1 MPSDLIFVSS
11 IKFYTKVTF
20 FLSEEFIIEMV
31 LFRAGDL
38 IILTGRFFMTLESLY
53 EGLNLQDYY
62 IGKVTQVYRSNCTAQ
77 IDNIALMSDRSKFTS
92 SFMPNT
98 INYFVVIDSMA
109 GVFLGEV
116 FENKASRKSIFEVAS
131 ADEKPNDY
139 QEICIDTIALM
150 TPESDKFQLAGF
162 KTLGITDKVYFATD
176 EVYKLFLHSLE
187 FAGGDEEPLPSFAT
201 YLNRAQAEVS
211 LKPSTLFNR
220 HLMCIGATNSG
231 KSTTALAILD
241 KVVSTKRKALIIDPT
256 GEYRNAFTD
265 EEITKLTLG
274 IDTTVSPGK
283 ISMEQ
288 WEKLFETENSSQG
301 AVLSEAIT
309 SLRYMKKIGDDSYY
323 QKVGEDIEEIQEN
336 LASVTKDDTDFN
348 IALLPEQI
356 QAESVCEPDRDNNYN
371 FKYRY
376 DTLKANLNASLVQK
390 IQYQMTNTR
399 FLSFFSNDPEMFNLL
414 DVIDEFVHLPDV
426 SLYIDTSQL
435 GASEGIGGMV
445 IDLVSNFVMGLD
457 DIYPFVF
464 FIDEVHRYA
473 KSRYSDKEY
482 HGGLTLLAREGRKKG
497 IFLYLTTQN
506 PKDVSPILF
515 GQVGTMLIHRL
526 MLNDEIHA
534 VESHLDDYAIKH
546 VRKLNQGEVILTSV
560 NLLHNMFIHVNKS
573 VRTQHNDTPTL

>member
-1 MPSDLIFVSS
+1 
-11 IKFYTKVTF
+11 
-20 FLSEEFIIEMV
+20 
-31 LFRAGDL
+31 
-38 IILTGRFFMTLESLY
+38 MTLEELY
-53 EGLNLQDYY
+53 GGLNPQDFY

-77 IDNIALMSDRSKFTS
+77 IENISLMADRSKFNNT
-92 SFMPNT
+92 FLPNT
-98 INYFVVIDSMA
+98 INYYVLVDSTV
-109 GVFLGEV
+109 GIFLGEV
-116 FENKASRKSIFEVAS
+116 FENKASRKSIFEVSSGEAKAS
-131 ADEKPNDY
+131 DY
-139 QEICIDTIALM
+139 QEIQIDTIALIP
-150 TPESDKFQLAGF
+150 PEDVKFRLAGF
-162 KTLGITDKVYFATD
+162 KTLGITDKVYLATD
-176 EVYKLFLHSLE
+176 EIYKLFLQSLE
-187 FAGGDEEPLPSFAT
+187 FTGEDEEPLPAFAT
-201 YLNRAQAEVS
+201 FINRSEADVT

-256 GEYRNAFTD
+256 GEYRNAFND
-265 EEITKLTLG
+265 DEITKLTLG
-274 IDTTVSPGK
+274 VDTTVSPGK

-309 SLRYMKKIGDDSYY
+309 SLRYMRKIGSTSYY
-323 QKVGEDIEEIQEN
+323 QKIGEDIEEVQEN
-336 LASVTKDDTDFN
+336 IASVGKDDTEFN
-348 IALLPEQI
+348 IELLPEQI
-356 QAESVCEPDRDNNYN
+356 QAESICEPDRDNNYN

-376 DTLKANLNASLVQK
+376 DTLKANQNASLIQK

-399 FLSFFSNDPEMFNLL
+399 FLSFFSDDPEMYNLL
-414 DVIDEFVHLPDV
+414 EVIEEFVHLPEE

-435 GASEGIGGMV
+435 GASEGIGGMI
-445 IDLVSNFVMGLD
+445 IDLVSTFVMSRD
-457 DIYPFVF
+457 NVCPFVF

-515 GQVGTMLIHRL
+515 GQIGTMLIHRL
-526 MLNDEIHA
+526 MLNDEIRA

-573 VRTQHNDTPTL
+573 DRTQHNATPQL

>member
-1 MPSDLIFVSS
+1 
-11 IKFYTKVTF
+11 
-20 FLSEEFIIEMV
+20 
-31 LFRAGDL
+31 
-38 IILTGRFFMTLESLY
+38 MTLESLY
-53 EGLNLQDYY
+53 EGLNPQDFY

-77 IDNIALMSDRSKFTS
+77 IDNFSLMSDRSKFNA
-92 SFMPNT
+92 SFLPNT
-98 INYFVVIDSMA
+98 INYFVLIESVL

-116 FENKASRKSIFEVAS
+116 FENKASRKSIYEVGS
-131 ADEKPNDY
+131 SETKFNDY
-139 QEICIDTIALM
+139 QEVLIDTIAIM
-150 TPESDKFQLAGF
+150 TPDSNKFELAGF
-162 KTLGITDKVYFATD
+162 KTLGITDKVYLATD
-176 EVYKLFLHSLE
+176 NVYKLFLQSLE
-187 FAGGDEEPLPSFAT
+187 FAGEDEDPLPPFAT
-201 YLNRAQAEVS
+201 YLNRSQADVC

-241 KVVSTKRKALIIDPT
+241 KVVSTRRKALIIDPT
-256 GEYRNAFTD
+256 GEYRNAFND
-265 EEITKLTLG
+265 DEITKLTLG

-288 WEKLFETENSSQG
+288 WEKLFETENSAQG

-309 SLRYMKKIGDDSYY
+309 SLRYMRKIGEDSYY

-336 LASVTKDDTDFN
+336 LASLTKDDTDFN
-348 IALLPEQI
+348 IELLPGQI

-390 IQYQMTNTR
+390 MQYQMTNTR
-399 FLSFFSNDPEMFNLL
+399 FLSFFSSDPQMFNLL

-445 IDLVSNFVMGLD
+445 IDLVSTYVMDLD
-457 DIYPFVF
+457 DVKPFVF

-526 MLNDEIHA
+526 MLNDEIRT

-560 NLLHNMFIHVNKS
+560 NLLHNMFIHVKKS
-573 VRTQHNDTPTL
+573 KRTQHNDTPLL

>member
-1 MPSDLIFVSS
+1 
-11 IKFYTKVTF
+11 
-20 FLSEEFIIEMV
+20 
-31 LFRAGDL
+31 
-38 IILTGRFFMTLESLY
+38 MTIESLY
-53 EGLNLQDYY
+53 NGLNYQDFY
-62 IGKVTQVYRSNCTAQ
+62 IGKVTQVYRSNCIAQ
-77 IDNIALMSDRSKFTS
+77 IDNLSLMSDRSKFNP
-92 SFMPNT
+92 SFLPNT
-98 INYFVVIDSMA
+98 INNFVLVESTL
-109 GVFLGEV
+109 GVFLGEIY
-116 FENKASRKSIFEVAS
+116 ENKASRKNIFEISSGDFDVKS
-131 ADEKPNDY
+131 NDY
-139 QEICIDTIALM
+139 QEVCIDTIALI
-150 TPESDKFQLAGF
+150 PNGADKFQLAGF
-162 KTLGITDKVYFATD
+162 NTLGITDKVYLATD
-176 EVYKLFLHSLE
+176 DVYKLFLQSLE
-187 FAGGDEEPLPSFAT
+187 FCGDNEEPLPPFAT
-201 YLNRAQAEVS
+201 YLNKSKAEVC

-256 GEYRNAFTD
+256 GEYRNAFSD
-265 EEITKLTLG
+265 DEITKLTLG
-274 IDTTVSPGK
+274 VDTTVAPGK

-309 SLRYMKKIGDDSYY
+309 SLRYMRKIGSETCYY
-323 QKVGEDIEEIQEN
+323 KVGEDIEEIQEKI
-336 LASVTKDDTDFN
+336 ASVGKDDVEFN

-356 QAESVCEPDRDNNYN
+356 QLESVCEPDRDNNYN

-376 DTLKANLNASLVQK
+376 DTLKANMNASLVQK
-390 IQYQMTNTR
+390 IQYQMTNTK
-399 FLSFFSNDPEMFNLL
+399 FLTFFSDNPEMYNLL
-414 DVIDEFVHLPDV
+414 DVIDEFVHLPNE
-426 SLYIDTSQL
+426 SLYIDTSSL
-435 GASEGIGGMV
+435 GAAEGIGGMV
-445 IDLVSNFVMGLD
+445 IDLVSNFVMSKKEVC
-457 DIYPFVF
+457 PFVF

-515 GQVGTMLIHRL
+515 GQIGTLLIHRL
-526 MLNDEIHA
+526 MLNDEIRA

-573 VRTQHNDTPTL
+573 PRTQYNATPTL